1 MTAQSQTLRIPSST
15 RRAFLLLACLA
26 PLCAAYNIIERRP
39 VSSDSQRLHPFPK
52 SVQSYSCSSL
62 DGPSCRFLQEKDDIT
77 SSIASAEFDEIVD
90 ATLSGGEKS
99 GDSGSGSA
107 TATAATN
114 KARINFKIDGA
125 VSDDTRKAAAQF
137 GTAFLEMINTQLANV
152 ADDSLLKAA
161 QAGDADATA
170 QLQKNL
176 QAKLESMMVS
186 AAKEAKSVLSAHE
199 RGKNDGATG
208 TGTGAGTGA
217 GGSGSSSSSSSK
229 NKGKQSKTAQ
239 TAGGTA
245 QPGTASSGKAA
256 SSGKKTATAV
266 SGGAKTV
273 AAATASVNAILA
285 ELGKIPGQHSA
296 VDLDAIMHR
305 LDGLAKQVN
314 AQSSHAAPKATK
326 TQDKG
331 KVNGKGKGKSATDP
345 AASARDDE
353 DQWAEDDERADDA
366 GDDEGYYDDYEDGD
380 EMEGDEDDQGVIY
393 DPDERDKAVL
403 SL

>member
-1 MTAQSQTLRIPSST
+1 MTTQSQTLRISSSS

-39 VSSDSQRLHPFPK
+39 GSSDSQRLHPFPK
-52 SVQSYSCSSL
+52 SVQSYACSSL
-62 DGPSCRFLQEKDDIT
+62 DGPSCRFLQVKDDIT
-77 SSIASAEFDEIVD
+77 SSIASAELDEIVD
-90 ATLSGGEKS
+90 ATLSGGEQR
-99 GDSGSGSA
+99 GDSGG
-107 TATAATN
+107 ATAATN
-114 KARINFKIDGA
+114 KAHINFKIDGA

-199 RGKNDGATG
+199 RGKTDGATG
-208 TGTGAGTGA
+208 TGTGTGTGSSSSKSKGKQPKTAQKTGGA
-217 GGSGSSSSSSSK
+217 GGS
-229 NKGKQSKTAQ
+229 
-239 TAGGTA
+239 
-245 QPGTASSGKAA
+245 KAA
-256 SSGKKTATAV
+256 SSGKKATTAASA

-296 VDLDAIMHR
+296 VDLDAIMNR
-305 LDGLAKQVN
+305 LDGLAKQVT
-314 AQSSHAAPKATK
+314 AQSSNAAPKTTK
-326 TQDKG
+326 TQG
-331 KVNGKGKGKSATDP
+331 KVNGKGKGKGKGKPAAAP

-353 DQWAEDDERADDA
+353 DQWVEDDERADDA
-366 GDDEGYYDDYEDGD
+366 AHMDGDDDGYYDDDEDGD
-380 EMEGDEDDQGVIY
+380 EMDVDEDDQGVIY